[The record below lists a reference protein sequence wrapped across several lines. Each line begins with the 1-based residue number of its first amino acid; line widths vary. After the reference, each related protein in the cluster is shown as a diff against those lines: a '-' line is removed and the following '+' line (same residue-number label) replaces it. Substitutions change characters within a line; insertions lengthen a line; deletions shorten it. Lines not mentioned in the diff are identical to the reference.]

1 MIANDKV
8 FLFADAEVGKD
19 IAKYFIVSHFAD
31 DFGEV
36 VDGGAEVFA
45 DEVAAEAEVEA
56 LLDFLDVGEGAGERL
71 VVADVGDNDV
81 TAGDGGECGTAHE
94 ELLEPVEVAP

>member
-1 MIANDKV
+1 M
-8 FLFADAEVGKD
+8 
-19 IAKYFIVSHFAD
+19 
-31 DFGEV
+31 
-36 VDGGAEVFA
+36 DGGAEVFA
-45 DEVAAEAEVEA
+45 HEVAAEAEVEA
-56 LLDFLDVGEGAGERL
+56 LLDFLDVGKGAGERL

>member
-8 FLFADAEVGKD
+8 ILLADAEIGED
-19 IAKYFIVSHFAD
+19 IAKHFIISHFAD

-45 DEVAAEAEVEA
+45 HEVAAEAEVEA
-56 LLDFLDVGEGAGERL
+56 VLYFLYLFEGAGEGF
-71 VVADVGDNDV
+71 VVAHIGYYN
-81 TAGDGGECGTAHE
+81 
-94 ELLEPVEVAP
+94 VA